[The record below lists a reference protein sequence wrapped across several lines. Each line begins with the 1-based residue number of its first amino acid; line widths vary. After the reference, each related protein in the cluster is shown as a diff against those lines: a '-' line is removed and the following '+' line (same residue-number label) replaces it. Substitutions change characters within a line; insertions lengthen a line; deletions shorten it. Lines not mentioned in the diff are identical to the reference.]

1 MIEGSETVAKVYLVG
16 AGPGDP
22 ELITIKGLKA
32 IQCSDVILYDRLIS
46 KELLDYAPD
55 YAELIYCG
63 KSPGQ
68 HSLSQEKINTLL
80 CELAIQGKVITRLKG
95 GDPFI
100 FGRGGEEAE
109 MLAQN
114 GIYYEVIPGITSG
127 SAVATYAGI
136 PLTHRDYSSSVSFV
150 SGVSKSGESY
160 EKYWENLA
168 QGSDTLC
175 IYMGMRNLTDICEKL
190 IQYGRPSN
198 TPVAVIHWGTT
209 EKQQTIT
216 GTLENIVKKLSAI
229 KTPSMIIIG
238 NVVRLRNQINWFERA
253 STEQELNPEIT
264 LG

>member
-1 MIEGSETVAKVYLVG
+1 
-16 AGPGDP
+16 GPGDP

-68 HSLSQEKINTLL
+68 HSLSQEKITTLL
-80 CELAIQGKVITRLKG
+80 FMLAFKVKVIIRLKG

-168 QGSDTLC
+168 QGSDTL
-175 IYMGMRNLTDICEKL
+175 
-190 IQYGRPSN
+190 
-198 TPVAVIHWGTT
+198 
-209 EKQQTIT
+209 
-216 GTLENIVKKLSAI
+216 
-229 KTPSMIIIG
+229 
-238 NVVRLRNQINWFERA
+238 
-253 STEQELNPEIT
+253 
-264 LG
+264 